1 MSPLEIILLYLCF
14 RLKQVSCDY
23 LFNNAWMANNRGK
36 SGLAGYIPLGCH
48 AGIHGAGTLIICLLF
63 APVLWWLALVDVF
76 LHGLIDRIKAVLTDK
91 MGWTSM
97 NKAFW
102 VSLGIDQEAH
112 NLTHLGYIILII
124 ISLGGIVL

>member
-1 MSPLEIILLYLCF
+1 
-14 RLKQVSCDY
+14 
-23 LFNNAWMANNRGK
+23 
-36 SGLAGYIPLGCH
+36 
-48 AGIHGAGTLIICLLF
+48 
-63 APVLWWLALVDVF
+63 VLWWLALVDVF

-91 MGWTSM
+91 MGWTSQ

-112 NLTHLGYIILII
+112 NLTHLGYIMLII